1 MSNYGD
7 CYVECCYNEKCS
19 KIKKIKEKYKTRAK
33 QTRTSTQL
41 DRSHPLLFVITSK
54 TEQFVDKVWPNK
66 KYENRQQA
74 FDLAKDFIYDKV
86 VESKVELTK

>member
-1 MSNYGD
+1 MKK
-7 CYVECCYNEKCS
+7 YVGIIVK
-19 KIKKIKEKYKTRAK
+19 A
-33 QTRTSTQL
+33 
-41 DRSHPLLFVITSK
+41 SK

-74 FDLAKDFIYDKV
+74 FDLAKDCIYDKV